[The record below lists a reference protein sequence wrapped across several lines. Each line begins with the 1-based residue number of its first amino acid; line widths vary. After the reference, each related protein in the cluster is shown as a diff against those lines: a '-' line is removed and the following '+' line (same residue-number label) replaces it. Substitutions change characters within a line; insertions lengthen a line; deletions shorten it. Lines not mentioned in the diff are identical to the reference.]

1 MKTYRLCISKSDL
14 TYIKENSLPGDK
26 EIVYGRPVTTMLS
39 DARAL
44 RYPIGY
50 NIYRDEIIDG
60 IVRLCCCVQEA
71 CTRAV
76 ECEVEFPVRLEYSG
90 STCVLNQGMVEKLT
104 DRAIGPKLDL
114 CPTIIQTFTKRFEQK

>member
-76 ECEVEFPVRLEYSG
+76 ECEVEFPVRLEYNG

>member
-76 ECEVEFPVRLEYSG
+76 ECEVEFPVRLEYNG

-114 CPTIIQTFTKRFEQK
+114 CPTIIQTFTKRFEKK